1 MRTTNAS
8 IVLSNIPGFS
18 QTLVSEAGAGAGSK
32 FIKTKQC
39 RFNDN
44 DYKIV
49 SYVKSLLNTEDLVS
63 TYGPLRSVIVNAEN
77 RVIGLSPPK
86 STPYWSFISE
96 NQSFFDAERK
106 QIIVAEEFV
115 EGVMIN
121 VFWDPCAQS
130 FVIATKNVVGAET
143 SFYVTDEKT
152 TFAQMFHE
160 AAAHARLDIQM
171 LNREHSYSFVLQHPK
186 NILVTHFLAPALRLV
201 AVYKIVH
208 EPSSFV
214 EVTRVDI
221 NIARSCD
228 HLRESGVLYP
238 TRYDTETLCTYHD
251 MIDQFSSVIT
261 PYYIQGVV
269 FRHLVTGEHC
279 KMRNPN
285 FERVHRLRGN
295 QPKSQFQY
303 LTLRKEGR
311 VSEFLSF
318 YPDFAQDFT
327 TYRDQVHE
335 FTSKLHSNYCE
346 CYIKHSVPLSGFPK
360 QFRVHMFNL
369 SVLYKTVLKQDNR
382 FVNKLEVIQYVNSLA
397 PEHLMYALNYE
408 HRVVTGQEE
417 TVATSL

>member
-1 MRTTNAS
+1 MSTTNAS

-18 QTLVSEAGAGAGSK
+18 QTLVSEAGAGAGTESK

-186 NILVTHFLAPALRLV
+186 NIL
-201 AVYKIVH
+201 
-208 EPSSFV
+208 
-214 EVTRVDI
+214 
-221 NIARSCD
+221 
-228 HLRESGVLYP
+228 
-238 TRYDTETLCTYHD
+238 
-251 MIDQFSSVIT
+251 
-261 PYYIQGVV
+261 
-269 FRHLVTGEHC
+269 
-279 KMRNPN
+279 
-285 FERVHRLRGN
+285 
-295 QPKSQFQY
+295 
-303 LTLRKEGR
+303 
-311 VSEFLSF
+311 
-318 YPDFAQDFT
+318 
-327 TYRDQVHE
+327 
-335 FTSKLHSNYCE
+335 
-346 CYIKHSVPLSGFPK
+346 
-360 QFRVHMFNL
+360 
-369 SVLYKTVLKQDNR
+369 
-382 FVNKLEVIQYVNSLA
+382 
-397 PEHLMYALNYE
+397 
-408 HRVVTGQEE
+408 
-417 TVATSL
+417 